1 MFAYTPL
8 PPYTGGL
15 PPRVRGGVKTG
26 GCVSPENITLF
37 ALLNLGSLVKLTRLP
52 FTIHHINHM
61 STDSLDII
69 ATRPHLYTLAQTNHL
84 SPQALEYALRMIG
97 CIPDRH
103 AWRRFLDQALLW
115 LGTTLCL
122 AGIIFFFAYNWT
134 SLSRFSKFGTLEIGL
149 FALILLVILRGLESL
164 PGKAALLAAAFVLGA
179 LLAVYGQ
186 VYQTGADVFTLFLT
200 WAILILPWVFFSH
213 FAPLWLLLLILANL
227 SLSLYWDQVF
237 DPTHNLTDSLFLLM
251 FVLNGLA
258 LMAWEMAFKRGI
270 RWLQG
275 QWLGRIIFIV
285 TLAVLILPT
294 LKAIITFDSD
304 YTYNHSALLGW
315 AVALYLETT
324 AVALWYY
331 GSQRRDLFLLTVCL
345 TGILITVTT
354 LLGKSLPWYD
364 VGSWFLMGL
373 VVIAQASYMAYLLM
387 RIAKTWGTNK

>member
-1 MFAYTPL
+1 
-8 PPYTGGL
+8 
-15 PPRVRGGVKTG
+15 
-26 GCVSPENITLF
+26 
-37 ALLNLGSLVKLTRLP
+37 
-52 FTIHHINHM
+52 M

-69 ATRPHLYTLAQTNHL
+69 ATRHHLYTLAQTNHL

-97 CIPDRH
+97 CIPNRH

-115 LGTTLCL
+115 LGTTLCV
-122 AGIIFFFAYNWT
+122 AGIIFFFAYNWAN
-134 SLSRFSKFGTLEIGL
+134 LNRFGKFATLEIGL
-149 FALILLVILRGLESL
+149 FALILFAILRDLENLS
-164 PGKAALLAAAFVLGA
+164 GKATLLAASLVLGV

-227 SLSLYWDQVF
+227 SLTLYWEQVF

-258 LMAWEMAFKRGI
+258 LMAWEMAFKRGL

-275 QWLGRIIFIV
+275 QWLGRIIFMV
-285 TLAVLILPT
+285 TLTVLVLPT
-294 LKAIITFDSD
+294 LQAIIMFDSD
-304 YTYNHSALLGW
+304 YTYNHSSLLGW

-331 GSQRRDLFLLTVCL
+331 SSQRRDLFLLTVCL

-364 VGSWFLMGL
+364 VGSWLLMGL

-387 RIAKTWGTNK
+387 RIANTWGSKSC